1 MSSLLSVNNLKVQ
14 FSTRDTFAT
23 AVNDFSLTIDAGESV
38 GLVGESGCGKTT
50 TGLAIMRL
58 LPTNGKIVEG
68 NVVLDGEDLATL
80 SEKEMRHYRGK
91 SVALIPQ
98 DPMSSL
104 NPTTKIGRQIGEG
117 LRIHEGASE
126 EEATARALEVLDM
139 VEMPR
144 PKERLGQ
151 YPFEL
156 SGGLRQ
162 RVIIAMALVC
172 RPKLLIADEPTTALD
187 VTIQAQ
193 ILDIIDRLRS
203 DLNMGLLLITH
214 DMGVIAGRTD
224 RVVVMYGGEKAEEA
238 ATVELFDSMHH
249 PYTQAL
255 LASMPNIENTTKNEL
270 TSIAGMPPDLT
281 KTIVGCPFAPRCFH
295 AQDRCRV
302 EDPTLTVEGSH
313 AYACFFPVNGPEP
326 LRVRGAERAVVARSG
341 KEIIRVEDLVKE
353 FPIKGGIIRHKVGAV
368 HAVSNVSFAISEGE
382 TFGLVGESGCGK
394 TTVGRMLVGIE
405 RLTSGT
411 ILFDDKV
418 VSERKH
424 KTTRADHRERQMM
437 FQDPYSSLNPR
448 MTVNDIIG
456 EPLLVQRQG
465 SKVDRQHRV
474 YELLDTVGLSR
485 PAAERYPHE
494 FSGGQRQR
502 IGLARALALNPR
514 LIVADEP
521 VSALDVSVQAQILN
535 LMKGLQDQH
544 TLSYVFISHDLAVV
558 YYMADSIGVMY
569 LGKIVE
575 IGDAESVFR
584 TPVHPYTQGLLDSV
598 PIPNP
603 REARINRGDRVK
615 GELPSP
621 INPPSGCRFRTRCP
635 RAQEVCAA
643 EEPPMVSYDVRHQAA
658 CHFPLRTPVS
668 ITK

>member
-68 NVVLDGEDLATL
+68 NVVLDCEDLATL

-224 RVVVMYGGEKAEEA
+224 RVVVMYGGEKAE
-238 ATVELFDSMHH
+238 
-249 PYTQAL
+249 
-255 LASMPNIENTTKNEL
+255 
-270 TSIAGMPPDLT
+270 
-281 KTIVGCPFAPRCFH
+281 
-295 AQDRCRV
+295 
-302 EDPTLTVEGSH
+302 
-313 AYACFFPVNGPEP
+313 
-326 LRVRGAERAVVARSG
+326 
-341 KEIIRVEDLVKE
+341 
-353 FPIKGGIIRHKVGAV
+353 
-368 HAVSNVSFAISEGE
+368 
-382 TFGLVGESGCGK
+382 
-394 TTVGRMLVGIE
+394 
-405 RLTSGT
+405 
-411 ILFDDKV
+411 
-418 VSERKH
+418 
-424 KTTRADHRERQMM
+424 
-437 FQDPYSSLNPR
+437 
-448 MTVNDIIG
+448 
-456 EPLLVQRQG
+456 
-465 SKVDRQHRV
+465 
-474 YELLDTVGLSR
+474 
-485 PAAERYPHE
+485 
-494 FSGGQRQR
+494 
-502 IGLARALALNPR
+502 
-514 LIVADEP
+514 
-521 VSALDVSVQAQILN
+521 
-535 LMKGLQDQH
+535 
-544 TLSYVFISHDLAVV
+544 
-558 YYMADSIGVMY
+558 
-569 LGKIVE
+569 
-575 IGDAESVFR
+575 
-584 TPVHPYTQGLLDSV
+584 
-598 PIPNP
+598 
-603 REARINRGDRVK
+603 
-615 GELPSP
+615 
-621 INPPSGCRFRTRCP
+621 
-635 RAQEVCAA
+635 
-643 EEPPMVSYDVRHQAA
+643 
-658 CHFPLRTPVS
+658 
-668 ITK
+668 